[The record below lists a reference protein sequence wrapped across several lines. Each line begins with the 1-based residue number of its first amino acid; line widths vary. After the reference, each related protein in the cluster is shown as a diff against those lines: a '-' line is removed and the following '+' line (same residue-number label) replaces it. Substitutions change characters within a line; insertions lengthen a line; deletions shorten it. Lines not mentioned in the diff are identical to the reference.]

1 MNPRYRTIRV
11 KIPFCFRNH
20 EHTVMCQGGNYWE
33 VDALECIG
41 TGLAIQRVWYP
52 PSGWM
57 LWDDYAIVH
66 IASGT
71 LLLQNTVPTLVE
83 AGMWLRKV
91 KALCDWMQAAN
102 SLTVQEETKA
112 QVYFA
117 WLDTQYD
124 YHLLVTGKRMLTV
137 AEWDDAESHTSEGM
151 DKA

>member
-20 EHTVMCQGGNYWE
+20 EHTVMCQGEKYWE

-41 TGLAIQRVWYP
+41 TGLAIQRVWYQP
-52 PSGWM
+52 LSSE
-57 LWDDYAIVH
+57 DYGLVH

-71 LLLQNTVPTLVE
+71 LLLQNTLPTLVE

-91 KALCDWMQAAN
+91 RGLCDWTQPAH
-102 SLTVQEETKA
+102 SLQIQEEAKA
-112 QVYFA
+112 QVYYS
-117 WLDTQYD
+117 WLDTQHD
-124 YHLLVTGKRMLTV
+124 YHLLVTGKRLLPDEEWEY
-137 AEWDDAESHTSEGM
+137 AEFHASGGM

>member
-57 LWDDYAIVH
+57 LWDDYGLVH

-71 LLLQNTVPTLVE
+71 LLLQNTVSTLVE

-91 KALCDWMQAAN
+91 KALCDWTQPAY
-102 SLTVQEETKA
+102 SLQLQEETKA
-112 QVYFA
+112 HVYYA
-117 WLDTQYD
+117 WLDTQHD
-124 YHLLVTGKRMLTV
+124 YHLLLTGKRLLPD
-137 AEWDDAESHTSEGM
+137 AEGDDAESHTGDGIINE
-151 DKA
+151 